1 MVCCLNKYFY
11 YSFIIFSPLDAYF
24 NWLDSAIYRKLA
36 TCFTGGTGSN
46 KFQTVTSQ
54 SFVCGT
60 LNKCFVAPLSNRY
73 NMDLIYLVLAAVDLA
88 GVVFNMRMLQSCF
101 KDKTKNTF
109 VQRSR
114 MLAIW
119 QVTCQ
124 ATILVMDAVESL
136 NRFDVHPSESCNVF
150 RVMSI
155 IMMLI
160 QVCNITAIMI
170 IYLDH
175 YMADQNKKQSSKVKI
190 TGAVSMGIIGS
201 IMIWWYSCGFQEI
214 ISQIAVR
221 VVCVVCV
228 AFVLFLL
235 CAALRNNIDGV
246 SEGVTTEASME
257 TSPLLLR
264 GLKDDKK
271 LISFI
276 ALLLMVF
283 VLILSDVPHL
293 SLHFKEA
300 CFLLVTRFVVGFV
313 LPLTVIDVI
322 DSSHG

>member
-1 MVCCLNKYFY
+1 M
-11 YSFIIFSPLDAYF
+11 FSPLDAYF

-36 TCFTGGTGSN
+36 ACFIRGTGSS

-54 SFVCGT
+54 SFVCST
-60 LNKCFVAPLSNRY
+60 VNNCFVALLSNRS

-124 ATILVMDAVESL
+124 ATILVMDAVESW

-160 QVCNITAIMI
+160 QACNITAIMI